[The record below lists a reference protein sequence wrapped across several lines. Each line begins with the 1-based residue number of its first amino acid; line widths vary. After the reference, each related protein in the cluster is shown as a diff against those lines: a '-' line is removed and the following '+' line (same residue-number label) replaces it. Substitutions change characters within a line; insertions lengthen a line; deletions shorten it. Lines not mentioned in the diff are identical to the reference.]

1 MYENGIKK
9 VKIESIQT
17 TIHLVQL
24 KSKLNLRFVFSVIL
38 TSVVQYDPNREFV
51 SVERVLVIELL
62 ARLTRITVNVFPVY
76 IVWYVEEEKNDFKLN
91 HI

>member
-24 KSKLNLRFVFSVIL
+24 KSMGKLNLRFVFSVIL
-38 TSVVQYDPNREFV
+38 TSVVHYYPNREFV
-51 SVERVLVIELL
+51 SFERVLVIKLL

-76 IVWYVEEEKNDFKLN
+76 IVWYVEEE
-91 HI
+91 

>member
-17 TIHLVQL
+17 TIHLVQF

-38 TSVVQYDPNREFV
+38 TSVVHYYPNREFV
-51 SVERVLVIELL
+51 SFERVLVIELL

-76 IVWYVEEEKNDFKLN
+76 IVWYVEEE
-91 HI
+91 